1 MEFSL
6 FNLRMPIHRVNATGN
21 SQWVGEFPSYLQK
34 IVPVKSPCFLG
45 FKAQE
50 SWRGLIPGIDPST
63 MGWTSLGRC
72 KDVFQ
77 LATSQLLDAG
87 APQIW
92 SWGWEL
98 VQSADANECLFYSP
112 ASVVITMVLTIT
124 CGSKA
129 SFMFFFQVLQT
140 LISRLNIH
148 FACRL
153 YDVDL
158 NLLLYLWA
166 INVLTHISYFLLV
179 KHGWTETQL
188 VQKWCSHWKSCG
200 TCMYMLL

>member
-21 SQWVGEFPSYLQK
+21 SQWVGDFPSYLQK

-153 YDVDL
+153 YDFDL
-158 NLLLYLWA
+158 NLIALFVGYKCVDTYLILSASQTWLNKNP
-166 INVLTHISYFLLV
+166 IGSEVMFPLKII
-179 KHGWTETQL
+179 
-188 VQKWCSHWKSCG
+188 G